1 MSAILKIRGT
11 ITVPVTGGEE
21 ARLHSRLT
29 LMMLKPGGPPK
40 LGLQLDARVSKGV
53 ADVNARK
60 ERARGSMAEN
70 IITEEMKVE
79 LSGECE
85 GDVWRSISNNE
96 GVSLWYLY
104 STERQCS
111 EGALLLAGRIAKNA
125 MHMSNTMLNPTE
137 ANGAE
142 RIDEIEISKAKVKFR
157 EQKGIGA

>member
-1 MSAILKIRGT
+1 MSAIWKVRGT

-53 ADVNARK
+53 ADDNARK
-60 ERARGSMAEN
+60 ERARGNMVEN
-70 IITEEMKVE
+70 IITKMKVE

-85 GDVWRSISNNE
+85 GDVRRSVSNNE
-96 GVSLWYLY
+96 GTSLWYLY

-111 EGALLLAGRIAKNA
+111 EGALLAGRIAKNA
-125 MHMSNTMLNPTE
+125 CPIL
-137 ANGAE
+137 
-142 RIDEIEISKAKVKFR
+142 R
-157 EQKGIGA
+157 